1 MPFET
6 TEPAVSIST
15 TGILS
20 EAMAIFTPG
29 QITSELNLLI
39 ALLGAPVPSPE
50 SLTDE
55 KWESIVSGFVGL
67 LGFQNDTDMLRRAVE
82 LTTDSSR
89 AYLAY
94 QALRALE
101 ATKYSAEVIDHQSAA
116 TGLLLPASY
125 CSRVRML
132 IGYSQLPVAWV
143 RVLDV
148 NKF

>member
-82 LTTDSSR
+82 LTTDP
-89 AYLAY
+89 A
-94 QALRALE
+94 
-101 ATKYSAEVIDHQSAA
+101 
-116 TGLLLPASY
+116 GLILLTRRYAHWRRPN
-125 CSRVRML
+125 
-132 IGYSQLPVAWV
+132 ILP
-143 RVLDV
+143 R
-148 NKF
+148 